1 MFCYR
6 CGNRLPEES
15 IFCNRCGIRL
25 QSTTERMRNSKP
37 FDYPVSSAD
46 DEVGVAPPRAP
57 RQAPPPRSGRR
68 LVEEDPEDFEVE
80 EEWEA
85 VDSPFAD
92 DFDEEEPEDEPED
105 EPEGEDESIEADPP
119 VHSYRGPRE
128 RVIFSINPAFYPVS
142 SAYVLSTFAALLLVI
157 IIAYFNGGFL
167 LSLGCAMV
175 TFVPSVIKHIRHI
188 HTIFTLTTIKLE
200 ISEGLFSKSTRNIPL
215 RHIQDVAVR
224 ENFKERLL
232 GIGDIVVD
240 TPSME
245 SRLILNNVNNP
256 RHYADLILEQLERW
270 I

>member
-6 CGNRLPEES
+6 CGNRLPEAS

-25 QSTTERMRNSKP
+25 QTTTERMRHSKP
-37 FDYPVSSAD
+37 FETPDSEYDPYDPYEVPRNISANRSDQGYELEESVD
-46 DEVGVAPPRAP
+46 DF
-57 RQAPPPRSGRR
+57 
-68 LVEEDPEDFEVE
+68 EDSDLEVE
-80 EEWEA
+80 EEWSE
-85 VDSPFAD
+85 
-92 DFDEEEPEDEPED
+92 FDGEDGDEVEEEE
-105 EPEGEDESIEADPP
+105 IQVDPP
-119 VHSYRGPRE
+119 SHSYRGPKE

-142 SAYVLSTFAALLLVI
+142 SAYVLSTFVALLLAMIV
-157 IIAYFNGGFL
+157 AFFKGGFL
-167 LSLGCAMV
+167 LALGSAMIS
-175 TFVPSVIKHIRHI
+175 FVPSVIRHIRHI

-245 SRLILNNVNNP
+245 SRLTLNNVKNP

-270 I
+270 S

>member
-46 DEVGVAPPRAP
+46 DEVGDAPPRAP

-80 EEWEA
+80 KEWEA

-105 EPEGEDESIEADPP
+105 EYESIEADPP

>member
-6 CGNRLPEES
+6 CGNRLPEAS

-25 QSTTERMRNSKP
+25 QTTTERMRNSKP
-37 FDYPVSSAD
+37 FDIPASEYDRHQDSRNIA
-46 DEVGVAPPRAP
+46 ANRAAQ
-57 RQAPPPRSGRR
+57 RYE
-68 LVEEDPEDFEVE
+68 VEESLDEFEDSDVDLDPDFEVE
-80 EEWEA
+80 DEWESHDA
-85 VDSPFAD
+85 EVDLVD
-92 DFDEEEPEDEPED
+92 DEEEEEE
-105 EPEGEDESIEADPP
+105 IEVAPP
-119 VHSYRGPRE
+119 AHSYRGPKE

-142 SAYVLSTFAALLLVI
+142 SAYVLSTFVALLLAMIV
-157 IIAYFNGGFL
+157 AYFNGGFL
-167 LSLGCAMV
+167 LALGSAMISY
-175 TFVPSVIKHIRHI
+175 VPSVIRHIRHI
-188 HTIFTLTTIKLE
+188 HTIFTLTSIKLE

-245 SRLILNNVNNP
+245 SRLMLNNVKNP
-256 RHYADLILEQLERW
+256 RHYADLILEQLERY